1 MRGVDKK
8 YEWARFRLPG
18 RWLMVA
24 TIALVALLGMTRFDM
39 ITSVEYVRSTATYV
53 AHVPGKDWNHR
64 IVVVHLEGK
73 DRVLRTSDHLIDVHP
88 GRTACVRRSQYL
100 VRNWTRYS
108 LALDP
113 FCRPPIAASL
123 AAKAQGA

>member
-1 MRGVDKK
+1 MRGVDEK

-64 IVVVHLEGK
+64 IVVVHLEGQGSRAAHQRPL
-73 DRVLRTSDHLIDVHP
+73 DRCAPRPNRMCAPVAIP
-88 GRTACVRRSQYL
+88 GPE
-100 VRNWTRYS
+100 
-108 LALDP
+108 LDP
-113 FCRPPIAASL
+113 VQP
-123 AAKAQGA
+123 GA